1 MRLSYLANA
10 IGLILIYVGVVILLP
25 IIVALIYRDFTSIH
39 PFIQASIISVTIGLS
54 LRYLVKDANNAE
66 TLNDIN
72 KSEALLTVALS
83 WIMFALISAIPYLSF
98 GLPPIN
104 ALFEAVSGITTTGA
118 TILTNFDYPKAFFFW
133 RALTQWLGGLGI
145 IVLFIAVL
153 PQFAVAGRQM
163 FSAEVP
169 GPVEDKFTPRI
180 RNTASALWKVYI
192 GLTICAIVL
201 FSLAGMPIFDSVCN
215 SLSTL
220 SAGGF
225 SPNPNSIMGY
235 NSRLITWICIIFMF
249 FSGASFSLQYKAI
262 VKRNIKLIFN
272 SEEFRCYAGMFLFL
286 SALICISLL
295 HNNHS
300 VYSSVTDSIYQ
311 VISIATTTGSVSVD
325 YTKWEYTPKILLYV
339 VMFMGACSSSAGGGI
354 KFNRWI
360 LIFKYMKNSVTK
372 ILHPNAV
379 INIKLD
385 GMIVPSEVI
394 SQIIMFVLAYFIL
407 FGLSAIIITI
417 LEHNLTIGLSSAIAS
432 VGNVG
437 PAMGHVIGPM
447 GSYDSLRI
455 STKLI
460 LIANMIVGR
469 LELIPFL
476 VLLQKD
482 FWTLRK

>member
-1 MRLSYLANA
+1 MRLSYLSNA
-10 IGLILIYVGVVILLP
+10 VGLILIYVGIVILLP
-25 IIVALIYRDFTSIH
+25 IIVALIYGEFTSIH
-39 PFIQASIISVTIGLS
+39 PFLQASIISVTVGLS
-54 LRYLVKDANNAE
+54 LRHLVKGANNAE

-72 KSEALLTVALS
+72 KSEALLTVAVS
-83 WIMFALISAIPYLSF
+83 WIMFALVSAIPYLSF
-98 GLPPIN
+98 GLSPIN
-104 ALFEAVSGITTTGA
+104 SLFEAASGITTTGA

-133 RALTQWLGGLGI
+133 RSLTQWLGGLGI

-163 FSAEVP
+163 FSAEAP
-169 GPVEDKFTPRI
+169 GPTEDKFTPRI

-192 GLTICAIVL
+192 GLTLCAIIL
-201 FSLAGMPIFDSVCN
+201 FKLAGMPIFDSVCN

-225 SPNPNSIMGY
+225 SPNPDSIMGY
-235 NSRLITWICIIFMF
+235 NSRLITWICIFFMF

-272 SEEFRCYAGMFLFL
+272 SEEFRWYAGMFLL
-286 SALICISLL
+286 MSGLICISLL
-295 HNNHS
+295 IHKHD
-300 VYSSVTDSIYQ
+300 VYASVTDSIYQ
-311 VISIATTTGSVSVD
+311 VISVATTTGSVSVD
-325 YTKWEYTPKILLYV
+325 YTKWEFTPKILLYV

-360 LIFKYMKNSVTK
+360 LIFKYKKNSITK

-385 GMIVPSEVI
+385 GMIVPAEVI
-394 SQIIMFVLAYFIL
+394 SQIIMFVMTYFIL
-407 FGLSAIIITI
+407 FGISAIVISI
-417 LEHNLTIGLSSAIAS
+417 LEHNLIIGLSSSIAS
-432 VGNVG
+432 IGNVG
-437 PAMGHVIGPM
+437 PAMGHIIGPM
-447 GSYDSLRI
+447 GSYDSLSV

-460 LIANMIVGR
+460 LIINMIVGR

-476 VLLQKD
+476 VLFQRD
-482 FWTLRK
+482 FWNFRK